1 VQYVAGSL
9 DVRVFFDSDDVA
21 DAIARR
27 STAELFVRLGDAV
40 RLLGCKVLPFGWS
53 LDLWSRRARNDI
65 WRTGLRSGSV
75 AFLTR
80 LAWTTVVLF

>member
-9 DVRVFFDSDDVA
+9 DVRVFVDSDDVA

-40 RLLGCKVLPFGWS
+40 RLWGVKCYHSVGISTCGAEEHAMTSGAQDFALG
-53 LDLWSRRARNDI
+53 
-65 WRTGLRSGSV
+65 RSHP
-75 AFLTR
+75 
-80 LAWTTVVLF
+80 